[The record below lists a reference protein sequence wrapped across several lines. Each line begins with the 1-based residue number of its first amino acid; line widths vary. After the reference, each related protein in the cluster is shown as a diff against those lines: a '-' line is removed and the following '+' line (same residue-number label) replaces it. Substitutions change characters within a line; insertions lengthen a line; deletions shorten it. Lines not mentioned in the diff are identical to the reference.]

1 MLLALLL
8 QPIAVPT
15 SELDRFDLARVPAG
29 RKSCGGSISASDI
42 VVCGEP
48 DQYRLPPLDL
58 GDYAERPIRTQ
69 MDLGAGKLGVGTD
82 STNVGGFQSNRVMVK
97 LKLPF

>member
-1 MLLALLL
+1 MLFALLL
-8 QPIAVPT
+8 QPVTVPID
-15 SELDRFDLARVPAG
+15 ELDRFDLARVPAA
-29 RKSCGGSISASDI
+29 RKSCGTSGSAADI
-42 VVCGEP
+42 VVCGAP

-69 MDLGAGKLGVGTD
+69 MGLGAGKLGVGTD
-82 STNVGGFQSNRVMVK
+82 SANVGGFQSNRVMVK

>member
-29 RKSCGGSISASDI
+29 RKACGGSISASDI

-48 DQYRLPPLDL
+48 DQYRLPPLDPR
-58 GDYAERPIRTQ
+58 DYAERPIRTQ